1 MQRSGFLDQLA
12 ALREDVLEM
21 ASRVEEDLGK
31 AVESLRG
38 GDRILARW
46 VRDDD
51 RTVNYMQV
59 SIQDRASRLV
69 ATQQPVARDL
79 RELISVIRMADN
91 LERMGDYAVHLA
103 KTVLKISGPG
113 WDRQFGILCEMG
125 ETGCVMLRKMITA
138 WLAMDV
144 DAAEVCAA
152 MDSQIDVLHDTL
164 VSGTVADLARDR
176 GAVTEGIKL
185 IRTAG
190 FLERFGDQ
198 VTNSCELVVY
208 TVTGQYRDLN
218 E

>member
-38 GDRILARW
+38 GDRILAQW

-69 ATQQPVARDL
+69 ATQQPVARDW

-103 KTVLKISGPG
+103 KTVLKITRPIWES
-113 WDRQFGILCEMG
+113 QFRILCEMG
-125 ETGCVMLRKMITA
+125 ETECVMLRKMLTA
-138 WLAMDV
+138 WFAMDI
-144 DAAEVCAA
+144 DAA
-152 MDSQIDVLHDTL
+152 
-164 VSGTVADLARDR
+164 
-176 GAVTEGIKL
+176 
-185 IRTAG
+185 
-190 FLERFGDQ
+190 
-198 VTNSCELVVY
+198 
-208 TVTGQYRDLN
+208 
-218 E
+218 

>member
-1 MQRSGFLDQLA
+1 MQRSGFFDQLS
-12 ALREDVLEM
+12 ALRQDILEM

-31 AVESLRG
+31 AVESLRD
-38 GDRILARW
+38 GDCSLAQW

-51 RTVNYMQV
+51 RTVNYMQL
-59 SIQDRASRLV
+59 SIQDRASRLI
-69 ATQQPVARDL
+69 ATHQPVARDL
-79 RELISVIRMADN
+79 RELVSVIRMADN

-103 KTVLKISGPG
+103 KTVLKITGEG
-113 WDRQFGILCEMG
+113 WNRQFGILCEMG
-125 ETGCVMLRKMITA
+125 ETGCVMVRRMSTA
-138 WLAMDV
+138 WVDMDV
-144 DAAEVCAA
+144 EAAVSCAA

-176 GAVTEGIKL
+176 RAIAEGVKL